1 MLERFA
7 LPSALHQIAQ
17 WRQFRAIKRTLE
29 LEIELH
35 PRAPEHVRKQV
46 FRVQSRVVDLVLS
59 EIRRRRLQ
67 DFEQGLRFCHV
78 ERSRDISRYFRNS
91 KRFLYFGRND
101 RRRVLTPKS
110 TTLSTAPPYRRL
122 GARESSRRGRHQAHD
137 LNYRALVRYGGRS
150 AGFEENCRCE
160 FFLRARLSRSDSC
173 ARRYILPLPPAAAV
187 LAIAPARSID
197 RKSTRLNS
205 SHSSISYAVFCLK
218 KKNSNAI
225 VEVTTPLNISTKRMT

>member
-29 LEIELH
+29 LEIKLH

-67 DFEQGLRFCHV
+67 DFEQRLRFCHV

-110 TTLSTAPPYRRL
+110 TTLSTAPPYRLL
-122 GARESSRRGRHQAHD
+122 GARESSRRGRHQSRD

-150 AGFEENCRCE
+150 AGFGENCKYE
-160 FFLRARLSRSDSC
+160 FFLRGLRCRSARVA
-173 ARRYILPLPPAAAV
+173 ARCISPPPRAAFVQAS
-187 LAIAPARSID
+187 APARSTM
-197 RKSTRLNS
+197 RVPCS
-205 SHSSISYAVFCLK
+205 
-218 KKNSNAI
+218 
-225 VEVTTPLNISTKRMT
+225 

>member
-17 WRQFRAIKRTLE
+17 WSKFSAIKRTLE
-29 LEIELH
+29 LEIKLH

-101 RRRVLTPKS
+101 RRRGLTPKS
-110 TTLSTAPPYRRL
+110 TTLSTPPPYRLL
-122 GARESSRRGRHQAHD
+122 GAPASSRPAPHPSHH
-137 LNYRALVRYGGRS
+137 LHHNPL
-150 AGFEENCRCE
+150 
-160 FFLRARLSRSDSC
+160 
-173 ARRYILPLPPAAAV
+173 LP
-187 LAIAPARSID
+187 S
-197 RKSTRLNS
+197 
-205 SHSSISYAVFCLK
+205 
-218 KKNSNAI
+218 
-225 VEVTTPLNISTKRMT
+225 

>member
-29 LEIELH
+29 LEIKLH

-78 ERSRDISRYFRNS
+78 ER
-91 KRFLYFGRND
+91 ND

-110 TTLSTAPPYRRL
+110 TTLSTAPPYRLL
-122 GARESSRRGRHQAHD
+122 GARESSRRGRHQSHD

-150 AGFEENCRCE
+150 AGFGENCRCE
-160 FFLRARLSRSDSC
+160 FFLRALLSRSDSC

-187 LAIAPARSID
+187 LAIAPARSIMPFPC
-197 RKSTRLNS
+197 S
-205 SHSSISYAVFCLK
+205 
-218 KKNSNAI
+218 
-225 VEVTTPLNISTKRMT
+225 